1 LIVGDLTL
9 FGPYSAV
16 LRTPGARAFSGTGL
30 VARLPM
36 SMFGLGIVL
45 SITGSGGSYTQAG
58 FAAGAALVG
67 QAIGSPLQARVAD
80 RIGQRRMLIP
90 LLVAHGVA
98 LGGLILVVGDAAA
111 GEIPY
116 PVLVVVAVLSGL
128 TLPQIGALVR
138 ARWAWLHSATPRL
151 HTAYAWESV
160 LDEVVFVVGPI
171 LVVALATGLH
181 PAAGLVAILGL
192 GVVGGFVFASLR
204 ATEPR
209 IRRHSGPAVRERLPA
224 ATLAWIVAAFVFM
237 GAIFGSVEVTTVAFT
252 EALGAPSMAGP
263 VLAVF
268 AGGSLV
274 AGLVAGAIHWK
285 SRPRRRFLVG
295 QAALG
300 AAVLPLS
307 FVGTVPLLFLAV
319 FIAGFAISP
328 TLITGFSMIE
338 AEVPASRLTEG
349 LAWVS
354 TALSVGVAAGAAV
367 VGPVIDQVGPSEAYL
382 VAFVCGVLATLAC
395 FVGVTAD
402 RRGGLARPPAAVTM
416 GDS

>member
-1 LIVGDLTL
+1 M

-16 LRTPGARAFSGTGL
+16 LRTPGARAFSVTGL

-36 SMFGLGIVL
+36 SMFGLAIVL
-45 SITGSGGSYTQAG
+45 AITGSGGTYTQAG
-58 FAAGAALVG
+58 FAAGTALVG
-67 QAIGSPLQARVAD
+67 QAVGSPVQARIAD
-80 RIGQRRMLIP
+80 RIGQRRMLLPLLTAHGLALGALIWVIDDASAGRLP
-90 LLVAHGVA
+90 YALLVACSALAGV
-98 LGGLILVVGDAAA
+98 
-111 GEIPY
+111 
-116 PVLVVVAVLSGL
+116 

-138 ARWAWLHSATPRL
+138 ARWARLYTATPRL

-160 LDEVVFVVGPI
+160 LDVVVFVVGPI
-171 LVVALATGLH
+171 LVVALATGIHAL
-181 PAAGLVAILGL
+181 AGLVAVLVLGL
-192 GVVGGFVFASLR
+192 GGGVVFAGLR
-204 ATEPR
+204 STEPPVRR
-209 IRRHSGPAVRERLPA
+209 IGGPAKRERLPV
-224 ATLAWIVAAFVFM
+224 ATLSWIVAAFVFM

-252 EALGAPSMAGP
+252 EALGARSMSGP

-274 AGLVAGAIHWK
+274 AGLVAGALHWK
-285 SRPRRRFLVG
+285 SNPRRRFLVG

-300 AAVLPLS
+300 VAVLPLS
-307 FVGTVPLLFLAV
+307 FVGNIPLLFVAV

-328 TLITGFSMIE
+328 TLITGFSMVE

-367 VGPVIDQVGPSEAYL
+367 VGPVIDGVGPSEAYL
-382 VAFVCGVLATLAC
+382 VAFGCGMLATLAC
-395 FVGVTAD
+395 LVGVVAD